1 MQTKWFRLKRQGK
14 VVAACY
20 IDHDERDHTYYID
33 GVQVNTRYR
42 GRGLAVKV
50 LRQAV
55 KWADTRQLTLQLV
68 AEPVESDS
76 DGKRLITLYKKVGFK
91 VKYRVHA
98 DAVVMQRKAQ
108 RR

>member
-1 MQTKWFRLKRQGK
+1 MQAKWFRLKRQGK

-42 GRGLAVKV
+42 GQGLAVKV

-55 KWADTRQLTLQLV
+55 KWADARQLTLQLV

-91 VKYRVHA
+91 VKYRVHEW
-98 DAVVMQRKAQ
+98 AVVMVRQPQ
-108 RR
+108 